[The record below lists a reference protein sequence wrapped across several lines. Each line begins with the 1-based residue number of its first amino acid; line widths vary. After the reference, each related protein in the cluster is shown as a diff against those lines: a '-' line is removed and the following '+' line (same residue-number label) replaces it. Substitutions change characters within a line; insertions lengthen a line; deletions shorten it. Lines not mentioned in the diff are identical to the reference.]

1 MTDTPTTAAPR
12 TLPVDKE
19 NNCLRLLCTYLLY
32 ERRHETAMSTMV
44 EGLIVERHHQFHDTT
59 DMVDRSGT
67 NWRDCRNQVCVN
79 ARMLLDQAK
88 EPEVELNEFAVQLMG
103 GYTINFQ
110 PRVVDHQMLGIKAR
124 LVEIAELFK
133 AVRDTPNNTTP
144 EPNTGVIIP

>member
-1 MTDTPTTAAPR
+1 MIDTPTTAAPR

-19 NNCLRLLCTYLLY
+19 NYCLRLLCTYLLY

-44 EGLIVERHHQFHDTT
+44 EGLIVERHRQFHDE
-59 DMVDRSGT
+59 RPES

-124 LVEIAELFK
+124 LVEIAELFR
-133 AVRDTPNNTTP
+133 AVRDTPNNVTP
-144 EPNTGVIIP
+144 EPSTGVIIP

>member
-1 MTDTPTTAAPR
+1 MTDVTAPTTTSPR

-19 NNCLRLLCTYLLY
+19 NYCLRLLCTYLLY
-32 ERRHETAMSTMV
+32 ERHHETAMSTMLV
-44 EGLIVERHHQFHDTT
+44 GLTADRHRRHHIDESKP
-59 DMVDRSGT
+59 DPG
-67 NWRDCRNQVCVN
+67 WRDCRNQVCVN

-110 PRVVDHQMLGIKAR
+110 PRVADHQMLGIKAR

-144 EPNTGVIIP
+144 EPSTGVIIP